1 VSVTGRPTT
10 GGPANVACT
19 TRVAEPYDPQLSM
32 SCTPASCWPV
42 GRSSISAVV
51 PFGKLDDRS
60 VEEIVD
66 GVVLA
71 NVTLGVLSV
80 TTNRIFVPPGSGW
93 KPPVMVALFA
103 TARQRAGAGSMS
115 TTR

>member
-1 VSVTGRPTT
+1 MSVTGRPTA
-10 GGPANVACT
+10 GAPENVAWT
-19 TRVAEPYDPQLSM
+19 TSVAEPYDPQLNM

-51 PFGKLDDRS
+51 QFGKLDETS
-60 VEEIVD
+60 VDEIVC

-71 NVTLGVLSV
+71 KVTLGVFSV
-80 TTNRIFVPPGSGW
+80 TTNRSLVPPGSGW
-93 KPPVMVALFA
+93 NPPVIVALFA
-103 TARQRAGAGSMS
+103 TARQRAGVGSMS